1 MFILSMICSTKTDV
15 FSKVHV
21 YTESDHVYAEDEH
34 VYTEDEHVDTEHDI

>member
-1 MFILSMICSTKTDV
+1 MICSTKTDV

-21 YTESDHVYAEDEH
+21 YAEGDHVYTEDEH